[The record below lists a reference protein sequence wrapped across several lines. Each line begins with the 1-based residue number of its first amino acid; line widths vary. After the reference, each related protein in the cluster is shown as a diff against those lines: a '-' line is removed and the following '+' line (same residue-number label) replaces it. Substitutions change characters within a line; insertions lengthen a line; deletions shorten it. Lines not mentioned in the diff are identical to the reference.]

1 MPLSRTYDLNG
12 VSVSLWKVTEDEEV
26 LCSLAGLDYAV
37 ERGRFSAA
45 SRRLEWLAVRA
56 LLMQVYGTNQVE
68 YDADGRPSLVGVS
81 GYISISHT
89 LGYVAVAFS
98 QSHDVGVDVELV
110 TRRVGA
116 VVRRFMRDEE
126 LFGIPCECVNN
137 AKLLRWTASE
147 ALFKL
152 VGDLGGNYRDNI
164 LVSNY
169 PVAAS
174 GGFEMSIV
182 GLPACEGLRFLA
194 DFLFTGELLVTV
206 CRAA

>member
-1 MPLSRTYDLNG
+1 MPLYRTYDLNG

-68 YDADGRPSLVGVS
+68 YDANGRPSLVGVS

-116 VVRRFMRDEE
+116 AARRFMRDEE
-126 LFGIPCECVNN
+126 LCGIPCECANN

-169 PVAAS
+169 PAAAS
-174 GGFEMSIV
+174 GGFEMLII
-182 GLPACEGLRFLA
+182 GLPVCDGWRFWA
-194 DFLFTGELLVTV
+194 DFLFSGELLVTV

>member
-1 MPLSRTYDLNG
+1 MPLYRTCDLNG

-26 LCSLAGLDYAV
+26 LCSLAGFDYAV

-68 YDADGRPSLVGVS
+68 YDANGRPFLVGVT

-116 VVRRFMRDEE
+116 AARRFMRDEE
-126 LFGIPCECVNN
+126 LCGIPCECAND

-164 LVSNY
+164 LVSSY
-169 PVAAS
+169 PTAAN
-174 GGFEMSIV
+174 GRFEMSII
-182 GLPACEGLRFLA
+182 GLPVCEGLRFLV
-194 DFLFTGELLVTV
+194 DFLFSGELLVTV
-206 CRAA
+206 CRGV